1 MLDFA
6 SNQMRCWSRIQ
17 MFVTRVN
24 VTIKS
29 RYSQAPWLHF
39 LRWEIYSQK
48 RAECGV
54 TTYYQP
60 ACDFNGRY
68 FMTKWPYHDYRCGI
82 VLSSVWMVEGRLLH
96 WCAYL
101 VDCSGTAPL
110 ETIVMWSYG
119 TAAGRYLG
127 SRWSCSL
134 NAEPASLLTTNR
146 QFFKV

>member
-29 RYSQAPWLHF
+29 RYSQAPW
-39 LRWEIYSQK
+39 
-48 RAECGV
+48 
-54 TTYYQP
+54 P
-60 ACDFNGRY
+60 ASLDEKYIPRNVQNAVSRHIINQLAILMGDIS
-68 FMTKWPYHDYRCGI
+68 WPYHDYRCGI
-82 VLSSVWMVEGRLLH
+82 VLSSVWMEEGRLLH

-134 NAEPASLLTTNR
+134 NAEPASLLTNR

>member
-17 MFVTRVN
+17 MFVTLVN

-29 RYSQAPWLHF
+29 RYSHAPW
-39 LRWEIYSQK
+39 
-48 RAECGV
+48 
-54 TTYYQP
+54 P
-60 ACDFNGRY
+60 ASLDEKYIPRNVQNAVSRHIINQLAILMGDIS
-68 FMTKWPYHDYRCGI
+68 WPYYDYRCGI
-82 VLSSVWMVEGRLLH
+82 VLSSVWMEEGRLLH

-134 NAEPASLLTTNR
+134 NAEPASLLTNR

>member
-29 RYSQAPWLHF
+29 WYSQAPW
-39 LRWEIYSQK
+39 
-48 RAECGV
+48 
-54 TTYYQP
+54 P
-60 ACDFNGRY
+60 ASLDEKYIPRNVQNAVSRHIINQLAILMGDIS
-68 FMTKWPYHDYRCGI
+68 WPYHDSRCGI
-82 VLSSVWMVEGRLLH
+82 VLSSVWMEEGRLLH
-96 WCAYL
+96 WCAYS

-134 NAEPASLLTTNR
+134 NAEPASLLTNR